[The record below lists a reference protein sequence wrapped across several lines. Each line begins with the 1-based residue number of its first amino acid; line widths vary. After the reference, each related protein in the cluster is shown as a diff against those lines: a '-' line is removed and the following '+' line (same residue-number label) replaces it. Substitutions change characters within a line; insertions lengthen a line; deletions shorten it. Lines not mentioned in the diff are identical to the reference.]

1 MTSRPHYLL
10 QFNYVVLVLICFVI
24 PLQAIAQQVNFDFA
38 DADLRTVIQ
47 AVAEF
52 TGKNFLV
59 DPRVKGKVTVVAPE
73 PLTEDEAYQA
83 FLSVLEVNGFVTIE
97 SDGVTKIVPQEEG
110 RTRDAAALG
119 KGPQANGD
127 GMVTR
132 VIRLRHARAERLLP
146 LLRPL
151 VPDYGH
157 IAADPDTS
165 SLVIT
170 DRSSNVKRLMSIVRR
185 LDNPVASGEVEVIP
199 LKNASA
205 ENLARLLSDLHPAP
219 SAENGIRGGATVTAD
234 PRTNVLIIKAE
245 AGVREEIRRM
255 AETLD
260 SPSGITGNTHVVH
273 LQNADA
279 MSLVEVLETILK
291 NSAEDNNAKVRLTA
305 DPATNSLIV
314 NASKSDFLA
323 IEQVI
328 KQLDIRRLQV
338 YVEALIADVSTD
350 DLREIGVQWAT
361 AEGLRGDSNRG
372 AIASTNFNATTSI
385 TEAIVNPLAA
395 AASSGLSVGYLD
407 GTFTLPDGTELVN
420 LSVLAQALESQS
432 DANILSTPNILTM
445 DNEEA
450 EIIIGQNVPFVTG
463 SFAQI
468 NQGTAV
474 ENPFQT
480 IERHDVGLTLRIR
493 PQITE
498 GSAIKMEIYQEVSN
512 VALRGEA
519 TDIVTN
525 TRSLQTTV
533 IAENNRMLVLGGL
546 IQDDVSRNDQK
557 VPLLGD
563 IPLLGNLFR
572 FKGTNR
578 VRSNLMIFLKPRIV
592 RSSAD
597 IDGPTRKKYQYLNDM
612 TDEQGLIK
620 RSEVIEPI
628 QEWDRIV
635 PGGSVAKPK
644 TEGS

>member
-1 MTSRPHYLL
+1 MINHAARERWAPVAALALTLL
-10 QFNYVVLVLICFVI
+10 LSGFASTVC
-24 PLQAIAQQVNFDFA
+24 AQQVNFDFE

-59 DPRVKGKVTVVAPE
+59 DPRVKGKVTVVAPD

-83 FLSVLEVNGFVTIE
+83 FLSVLEVNGFVTVE

-110 RTRDAAALG
+110 RTRDTAAVG
-119 KGPQANGD
+119 KGFRANGD

-132 VIRLRHARAERLLP
+132 VIRLQHARADRLLP

-157 IAADPDTS
+157 LAADPDTS
-165 SLVIT
+165 SMVIT
-170 DRSSNVKRLMSIVRR
+170 DRSSNVKRLVQIIGR
-185 LDNPVASGEVEVIP
+185 LDTPVESGEVELIP
-199 LKNASA
+199 LNNASA
-205 ENLARLLSDLHPAP
+205 ENLAGLLSDLHPAQA
-219 SAENGIRGGATVTAD
+219 SENGARGGAVVSAD
-234 PRTNVLIIKAE
+234 PRTNVLIVKAE
-245 AGVREEIRRM
+245 AGLREEIRKLAR
-255 AETLD
+255 ELD
-260 SPSGITGNTHVVH
+260 SPSGITGSTHVVH

-279 MSLVEVLETILK
+279 ESLVEVLETTLETAG
-291 NSAEDNNAKVRLTA
+291 AEGTGSEVKLTA
-305 DPATNSLIV
+305 DPATNALIV
-314 NASKSDFLA
+314 TASKSDFLA
-323 IEQVI
+323 IREVI

-350 DLREIGVQWAT
+350 SLKELGLQWAT
-361 AEGLRGDSNRG
+361 AEGLRGGNNRG
-372 AIASTNFNATTSI
+372 TIAATNFNAASPSI

-395 AASSGLSVGYLD
+395 AAGSGLSVGYID

-432 DANILSTPNILTM
+432 DANVLSTPNILTM

-450 EIIIGQNVPFVTG
+450 EIVIGQNVPFVTG

-480 IERHDVGLTLRIR
+480 IERKDVGLTLRIR

-498 GSAIKMEIYQEVSN
+498 GSAIKMEIYQEVSS
-512 VALRGEA
+512 VAQRGEA

-533 IAENNRMLVLGGL
+533 VAENNRMLVLGGL
-546 IQDDVSRNDQK
+546 IQDDISRNDQK
-557 VPLLGD
+557 VPVLGD

-572 FKGTNR
+572 FKGANR
-578 VRSNLMIFLKPRIV
+578 VKTNLMIFLRPRIV

-597 IDGPTRKKYQYLNDM
+597 IDEPTQRKYRYLNEM
-612 TDEQGLIK
+612 SEEQGLID
-620 RSEVIEPI
+620 RTEMVEPI
-628 QEWDRIV
+628 REWDRIV
-635 PGGSVAKPK
+635 PGGAD
-644 TEGS
+644 GS